1 MGYSGKAVRLE
12 KLNDGLFELIFDL
25 KDESAN
31 RFNQVTVDDL
41 HEALNHLEKE
51 KGVRGLL
58 MSSAKDSFVMG
69 ADITEFGE
77 LFKKPDAEFEAWMTR
92 VHKDFSRIEDLPY
105 PVVCL
110 IRGFSLGGGFE
121 VALSAH
127 FRVATVD
134 AKIGLPETKLGIFP
148 GWGGT
153 IRLPR
158 LIGADN
164 AMEWIAGG
172 KHYKPAEAMKFGA
185 VDAVVEVA
193 ASRDA
198 ALRMLK
204 DAADGK
210 LDWKSRAEKKKAP
223 LRLEGTELAMTFGGG
238 KAFIAGMAGPNYPA
252 PVAAVEVMEA
262 TAKMTRDAAIPVEVK
277 GFVKICK
284 TPQAGALIGV
294 FLGDQLLKRKS
305 KKASKEAKP
314 VKSAAVLGAGIMGG
328 GIAYQSA
335 SSKIPV
341 VMKDIREAALDLGM
355 KEASKLLD
363 KRVEKGQIKSA
374 DMAKTLSMIRAALS
388 YDEIKEVD
396 MVVEAV
402 VENEKVKA
410 SVLAETE
417 AAVKPG
423 TIIASNTSTISI
435 SRLAKNLKHPENF
448 VGMHFFNPVHRMP
461 LVEIIRGE
469 KSSPAAVATAV
480 AYATAMG
487 KSAVVV
493 NDCPGFLVN
502 RVLFPYLIGF
512 NLLMRDG
519 VPFERIDKVMEKFG
533 WPMGPAYLL
542 DVVGIDTG
550 HHAMDVMAAG
560 FPERMKFDFESV
572 LDVQYKAGRFGQKN
586 GKGFYTYSQDPKGKP
601 IKAAEASVYDLLKPV
616 MKGDGSSVTDE
627 EIVER
632 MMLPMVFECVR
643 CIEDG
648 IVDGAVDIDLSMLYG
663 LGFPPFRGGVMRY
676 ADSVG
681 AAKLADLSGKYSKL
695 GKMYEAPKMTHEMAK
710 AGSGPKGRFYV

>member
-1 MGYSGKAVRLE
+1 MAYSGKAVRLE

-31 RFNQVTVDDL
+31 RFNEATLNDL

-58 MSSAKDSFVMG
+58 MTSAKDSFVMG

-77 LFKKPDAEFEAWMTR
+77 LFKRPDSEFEAWMTR
-92 VHKDFSRIEDLPY
+92 VHQDFNRIEDCPY

-127 FRVATVD
+127 FRLATSD

-172 KHYKPAEAMKFGA
+172 KHYKAAEALKFGA
-185 VDAVVEVA
+185 VDAVAEVA
-193 ASRDA
+193 VSREA
-198 ALRMLK
+198 ALKMLK

-210 LDWKSRAEKKKAP
+210 LDWKSRVAKKKNP
-223 LRLEGTELAMTFGGG
+223 LKLEGTELAMTFGGG

-262 TAKMTRDAAIPVEVK
+262 TAKLSRDAAIPHEVK

-284 TPQAGALIGV
+284 TPQAAALIGV

-363 KRVEKGQIKSA
+363 KRVEKGQIKSG
-374 DMAKTLSMIRAALS
+374 DMGKTLSMIRAALS
-388 YDEIKEVD
+388 YDEIKDVD

-402 VENEKVKA
+402 VENEKIKG

-423 TIIASNTSTISI
+423 TVIASNTSTISI
-435 SRLAKNLKHPENF
+435 SRLAKNMKHPENF

-469 KSSPAAVATAV
+469 KSSSQAVATAV

-519 VPFERIDKVMEKFG
+519 VAFERIDKVMEKFG

-560 FPERMKFDFESV
+560 FPDRMKTDFESV
-572 LDVQYKAGRFGQKN
+572 LDVQYKAQRFGQKN

-627 EIVER
+627 DIVYR
-632 MMLPMVFECVR
+632 MMLPMIFECVR
-643 CIEDG
+643 CLEDG
-648 IVDGAVDIDLSMLYG
+648 IVESAAEIDLSMLYG

-681 AAKLADLSGKYSKL
+681 AGKWVDLAAKYSSF
-695 GKMYEAPKMTHEMAK
+695 GKMYEAPKTIHEMAK
-710 AGSGPKGRFYV
+710 AGSGPQGRFYA